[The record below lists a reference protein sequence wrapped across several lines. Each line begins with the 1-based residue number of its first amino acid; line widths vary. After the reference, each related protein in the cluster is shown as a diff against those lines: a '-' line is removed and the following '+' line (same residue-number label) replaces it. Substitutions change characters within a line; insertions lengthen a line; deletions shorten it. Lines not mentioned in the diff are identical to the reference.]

1 VFELLGWNVGMS
13 LLATF
18 VLLVGGVA
26 IGVISQFIGRTEI
39 GYEWV
44 FAAVGA
50 VVGAWL
56 GSESFGT
63 LSTWGPALDGLYLL
77 PALIGGVVVGGLI
90 DVATR
95 VVTGGTYLEARP
107 I

>member
-1 VFELLGWNVGMS
+1 VLELFGWNVGMS

-18 VLLVGGVA
+18 VLLAGGVA
-26 IGVISQFIGRTEI
+26 IGVISQFIGRAEI

-44 FAAVGA
+44 FAAVA
-50 VVGAWL
+50 AIVGAWI

-63 LSTWGPALDGLYLL
+63 LSTWGPAFDGLYLL
-77 PALIGGVVVGGLI
+77 PALIGGVVLGGVV
-90 DVATR
+90 DGATR
-95 VVTGGTYLEARP
+95 LFTGGSYLEPRP

>member
-1 VFELLGWNVGMS
+1 VLELFGWNVGMS
-13 LLATF
+13 LLAAF
-18 VLLVGGVA
+18 VLLIGGVG
-26 IGVISQFIGRTEI
+26 IGVISQYIGRTEI

-50 VVGAWL
+50 IVGAWL

-63 LSTWGPALDGLYLL
+63 VSTWGPALDGLYLL
-77 PALIGGVVVGGLI
+77 PALIGGLVVGGLV
-90 DVATR
+90 DGATR
-95 VVTGGTYLEARP
+95 LFTGGSYLEPRP